1 VALAQ
6 AGRPATRVPAAAG
19 SADPAAAGFAD
30 PGALRYRIRRL
41 QQPRPR
47 RARTVLALSLV
58 GTGLVAGLALAACLL
73 LHADPGWTT
82 LLPCLAAFGYLGWR
96 PAWALRGHPEPVPG
110 TP

>member
-1 VALAQ
+1 
-6 AGRPATRVPAAAG
+6 
-19 SADPAAAGFAD
+19 
-30 PGALRYRIRRL
+30 
-41 QQPRPR
+41 
-47 RARTVLALSLV
+47 VLALSLV
-58 GTGLVAGLALAACLL
+58 GTSLVAGLALAACLL